1 MKVRKDNRVLTVEEA
16 DKAFYLA
23 EGYDVVEQVEKEYKV
38 IEKATGGKTYSI
50 AEYSELETKNEE
62 LKAKIAELEAE
73 LEFGN
78 AEPDRVEMKA
88 KLTELGVE
96 FPGNI
101 SNEKL
106 KALYDESIK
115 KDGE

>member
-1 MKVRKDNRVLTVEEA
+1 MAIIKTKTETSGVTMGVTFNQGI
-16 DKAFYLA
+16 A
-23 EGYDVVEQVEKEYKV
+23 EVSDPWLIQRFKEKGYEVDVDAKVEKNN
-38 IEKATGGKTYSI
+38 
-50 AEYSELETKNEE
+50 LETENKE
-62 LKAKIAELEAE
+62 LKAKIAKLEAE
-73 LEFGN
+73 LETGN